1 MTLKFLVSLFV
12 VRPLRLVQCQQAAL
26 ELASAVVLGLMASD
40 LRLAAN
46 TAGTVSAGMAS

>member
-1 MTLKFLVSLFV
+1 MTSKFVVPLFV
-12 VRPLRLVQCQQAAL
+12 VRPLRLVQCQQHL
-26 ELASAVVLGLMASD
+26 KLVFAVVLGLMASD